1 MDPRELSRRLS
12 QILSEHNIRV
22 TNPDQPWHRA
32 FTPRPNPE
40 GSLVTAMKNIVSEVE
55 SEMRKNV
62 ITVVLLSTQDENLYS
77 ALKTVCDT

>member
-1 MDPRELSRRLS
+1 
-12 QILSEHNIRV
+12 
-22 TNPDQPWHRA
+22 
-32 FTPRPNPE
+32 
-40 GSLVTAMKNIVSEVE
+40 MKNIVSEVE